1 MDVSL
6 LQVLLG
12 LAIFAILFSI
22 GIGLSGADFRR
33 LLRQPRA
40 FFVAL
45 ACQLLLLPALAVAI
59 ARLFGLDGVAGLGLL
74 LLAVC
79 PGGVTS
85 ALFTRLA
92 GGHTALSVSLTAV
105 NSLLAVISIPLI
117 LYAGQR
123 LLGSQAQVVTIPFDY
138 LLQQLLVITFL
149 PVVLG
154 MAVRH
159 FAPRR
164 SASLERALLPLT
176 SLLFFLLILFL
187 WYTEFDTYR
196 QAFIAAGAPTVT
208 LFLSVCAVSLF
219 VARQAGI
226 SREDRI
232 ATVFEVGVQN
242 PPVAFFIAVNILED
256 MALVPP
262 SAVYAV
268 VMVVVSV
275 VLVPAIRRFP
285 WLVG

>member
-1 MDVSL
+1 M
-6 LQVLLG
+6 LQILLG
-12 LAIFAILFSI
+12 VAIFAILFSI
-22 GIGLSGADFRR
+22 GIGLSVADFRR
-33 LLRQPRA
+33 LLARPRA
-40 FFVAL
+40 FLLAL

-59 ARLFGLDGVAGLGLL
+59 AWLFGLDGVAGFGLL

-105 NSLLAVISIPLI
+105 NSLLAVVSIPAI
-117 LYAGQR
+117 LYVGQR

-154 MAVRH
+154 MLVKH
-159 FAPRR
+159 VAPRR
-164 SASLERALLPLT
+164 SLPLERVLFPLT
-176 SLLFFLLILFL
+176 SLLFFFLIVYL

-196 QAFIAAGAPTVT
+196 QAFIAAAAPTVT
-208 LFLSVCAVSLF
+208 LFLSVCTVSLL
-219 VARQAGI
+219 VARRARI
-226 SREDRI
+226 SRGDRI

-242 PPVAFFIAVNILED
+242 PPVAFFIAVNILQD

-268 VMVVVSV
+268 VMVVASV

-285 WLVG
+285 SLVG